1 MDLRRRHSLGD
12 ARSGGAETV
21 ATLKRAFTCAFAV
34 LFAGS
39 LAAGDHWSFVPP
51 RRPQLPAVA
60 RAGWV
65 RNPVDRF
72 VLARLEPERL
82 APSAEAAKT
91 TLLRRLSLDLVG
103 LPPTPVETAAF
114 LADSRPDAYG
124 RAVDRLLASPHFGE
138 KWARHWLD
146 LARYADS
153 DGYESDLVRPHAW
166 RYRHWV
172 IDALNRD
179 MPFDRFTIEQIA
191 GDLLPHAS
199 VEQRVATG
207 FHRNAL
213 TNREGGVDTEEFRI
227 AQVIDRT
234 NAVGVAWLGL
244 TLGCAQCHDHKFDP
258 LTQREYYQLFAFFN
272 TMKEEDIE
280 APLGGELGPYLQARP
295 AYEARRRALFAEYG
309 LAELEGDWERK
320 LLHAAGHHGDSA
332 EWDTAWKYL
341 GNNAISGQVVVRL
354 EPGRRTRKQQ
364 EDLEDFFVGNGLSK
378 MGLEKSRLDEIKKK
392 FKELQATAPQISQ
405 AQTISEN
412 ELAPKTRVMIGGEY
426 GQWGREVQPGV
437 PAFLP
442 PFDAGSDPPRL
453 ALARW
458 LVSRENPL
466 TARVT
471 VNRIWQQLFG
481 RGLVR
486 TSEDFGAQGEKPSHA
501 ALLDWLAVEFMDRG
515 WSVKEMIRLIVTSAT
530 YRQSSAFR
538 GDLLERD
545 PENVLLARQSR
556 LRLPAEL
563 IRDSALYAAGLL
575 NMAVGGKSVRPPQPP
590 GVAELGYSHAVKW
603 EESTGADRYRR
614 GLYIFFQRTVPYP
627 QLMNFDAPPANLSC
641 SRRLT
646 SNTPLQALNLLND
659 PVFVE
664 AAQTVAYRVL
674 HERTGSFK
682 NRLDYA
688 FELCLCRQPSA
699 GEVRRIE
706 RLFDSV
712 ASAEAAWEAV
722 ARVILNLDEFLHRE

>member
-1 MDLRRRHSLGD
+1 MGRMRCCVLL
-12 ARSGGAETV
+12 
-21 ATLKRAFTCAFAV
+21 
-34 LFAGS
+34 LFAAS
-39 LAAGDHWSFVPP
+39 LAAADHWAFVPP
-51 RRPQLPAVA
+51 RRTPPPAVA
-60 RAGWV
+60 HADWI

-72 VLARLEPERL
+72 VLARLER
-82 APSAEAAKT
+82 ARMGPSPAAASAL
-91 TLLRRLSLDLVG
+91 LLRRVSLDLIG
-103 LPPTPVETAAF
+103 LPPTPAEIAEF
-114 LADSRPDAYG
+114 LADARPDAYE

-138 KWARHWLD
+138 KWGRHWLD

-179 MPFDRFTIEQIA
+179 MPFDEFTIEQIA
-191 GDLLPHAS
+191 GDLLPQAS
-199 VEQRVATG
+199 VDERVATG

-234 NAVGVAWLGL
+234 NTVGAAWLGL
-244 TLGCAQCHDHKFDP
+244 TVGCAQCHDHKFDP

-272 TMKEEDIE
+272 SMKEEDIL
-280 APLGGELGPYLQARP
+280 APVGGELGPYLQARP
-295 AYEARRRALFAEYG
+295 AYDARRRALFSEYG
-309 LAELEGDWERK
+309 LDGLERAWEGK
-320 LLHAAGHHGDSA
+320 LRDAFAHPGASA

-341 GNNAISGQVVVRL
+341 GNNAIAGQVVARL
-354 EPGRRTRKQQ
+354 GPARRTPKQQ
-364 EDLEDFFVGNGLSK
+364 QDLEDFFVGNGLSK
-378 MGLEKSRLDEIKKK
+378 MGIEKAKVEEIRKK
-392 FKELQATAPQISQ
+392 FKELQAAAPEISQ
-405 AQTISEN
+405 AQTVSEN
-412 ELAPKTRVMIGGEY
+412 GLAPKTRVMIGGEY
-426 GQWGREVQPGV
+426 GNWGREVQPGV

-442 PFDAGSDPPRL
+442 PLAAGNVPPRL

-458 LVSRENPL
+458 LVSRDNPL

-486 TSEDFGAQGEKPSHA
+486 TSEDFGMQGEAPSHPE
-501 ALLDWLAVEFMDRG
+501 LLDWLAVEFMDRG
-515 WSVKEMIRLIVTSAT
+515 WSVKQTIRLIVTSAV
-530 YRQSSAFR
+530 YRQSSVAR
-538 GDLLERD
+538 PEVTQHD

-563 IRDSALYAAGLL
+563 IRDAALCAAGLL
-575 NMAVGGKSVRPPQPP
+575 NMSVGGRSVRPPQPA
-590 GVAELGYSHAVKW
+590 GVADLGYSHAVKW
-603 EESTGADRYRR
+603 EESHGADRYRR
-614 GLYIFFQRTVPYP
+614 GMYIFFQRTVPYP
-627 QLMNFDAPPANLSC
+627 QLMNFDMPAGNLSC

-664 AAQTVAYRVL
+664 AAQALAWRVMQ
-674 HERTGSFK
+674 ERADGFRP
-682 NRLDYA
+682 RLDYA
-688 FELCLCRQPSA
+688 FQLCLSRKA
-699 GEVRRIE
+699 EDREARRLE
-706 RLFDSV
+706 RLFDSC
-712 ASAEAAWEAV
+712 ADKEMAWQSV